1 MEINHPALE
10 QIPSLRQLWKEA
22 FGDSD
27 AFLDQFYRTA
37 FAPERC
43 VCATE
48 GCTLVAAAY
57 WFSCGEYAY
66 IYAVATA
73 KKYQGRGICH
83 ALMGK
88 IHEILTLRG
97 YDGCILVP
105 GAESLRRFYRG
116 MGYENFGGV
125 YSLIC
130 EAGAPLPLRRISAD
144 EFAALRRQ
152 YLPEGGVIQ
161 EGENLAFLSC
171 WAEFYAGPDALVTA
185 VREDGKV
192 RILEL
197 LGSTDAAPGIAAS
210 LGAKSASIRTPGS
223 IPYAMYK
230 PLNKKQAPKYFG
242 FCFD

>member
-1 MEINHPALE
+1 MDIKHPAWE
-10 QIPSLRQLWKEA
+10 QLPQLRRLWKEA

-48 GCTLVAAAY
+48 GCEVAAAAY

-83 ALMGK
+83 ALMSK
-88 IHEILTLRG
+88 IHEILTQRG
-97 YDGCILVP
+97 YAGCILVP
-105 GAESLRRFYRG
+105 GEESLRRFYLG

-125 YSLIC
+125 YSFIC
-130 EAGAPLPLRRISAD
+130 EAGAPLPLRRIGTD
-144 EFAALRRQ
+144 EFAALRRR

-171 WAEFYAGPDALVTA
+171 WAEFYEGSDTLVTA
-185 VREDGKV
+185 IREDGELKFM
-192 RILEL
+192 EL
-197 LGSTDAAPGIAAS
+197 LGSADAAPGIVAA
-210 LGAKSASIRTPGS
+210 LGAESASFKIPGDNS
-223 IPYAMYK
+223 FAMHK
-230 PLNKKQAPKYFG
+230 PLCCDQAPKYFG
-242 FCFD
+242 FCF